1 MDHTEYRRIV
11 PEADT
16 AVLLI
21 HGIAGTPRH
30 FDSFLTQVPEGYSV
44 VNLLLPG
51 HGGTPLD
58 FAGASMAA
66 WEERVHLAVRELAA
80 EHGRIFIVAH
90 SMGTLLALEQAV
102 REPKIKGLFLLA
114 VPLRLRIRPQLAVN
128 SAKVFFNRIGAEDV
142 VARAA
147 RDCYGIARDRNL
159 LHYLGWIPRYL
170 ELFRKIREIRSLLPR
185 LNTPGVAFQSA
196 QDEMVSPKAL
206 RELEA
211 VKSLAVSVLPD
222 STHYYY
228 TSSDRRLLEA
238 QLRQVLS
245 Q

>member
-16 AVLLI
+16 AVLFI

-30 FDSFLTQVPEGYSV
+30 FDPFLPLVPEGYSV

-51 HGGTPLD
+51 HGGTVLD
-58 FAGASMAA
+58 FSGASMAA

-128 SAKVFFNRIGAEDV
+128 SAKVFFNRIGAEDA
-142 VARAA
+142 VAQAA

-170 ELFRKIREIRSLLPR
+170 ELFRKIRDTGKLLPK
-185 LNTPGVAFQSA
+185 LKTPGLVFQSGK
-196 QDEMVSPKAL
+196 DEMVS
-206 RELEA
+206 
-211 VKSLAVSVLPD
+211 VKSAAAVNACETLSVTVLQN

-238 QLRQVLS
+238 QLRQFLS

>member
-16 AVLLI
+16 AVLFI

-30 FDSFLTQVPEGYSV
+30 FDPFLPLVPEGYSV

-51 HGGTPLD
+51 HGGTVLD

-66 WEERVHLAVRELAA
+66 WEEQVRLAVQELAA
-80 EHGRIFIVAH
+80 EHGRIILVAH
-90 SMGTLLALEQAV
+90 SMGTLFAIEQAV
-102 REPKIKGLFLLA
+102 REPKVKGLFLLA

-128 SAKVFFNRIGAEDV
+128 SAKVFFNRIGAEDA
-142 VARAA
+142 VAQAA

-170 ELFRKIREIRSLLPR
+170 ELFRKIRDTGKLLPQ
-185 LNTPGVAFQSA
+185 LKTPGRVFQSGK
-196 QDEMVSPKAL
+196 DEMVS
-206 RELEA
+206 
-211 VKSLAVSVLPD
+211 VKTVGVLNACESLSVSVLQD
-222 STHYYY
+222 STHYCY
-228 TSSDRRLLEA
+228 TPEDRRLMET
-238 QLRQVLS
+238 QLRKFLTQ
-245 Q
+245 